1 MHSSKALTA
10 QIHLITNGFGDRHA
24 GGESFFLLASENNCS
39 EKICQ
44 NAVLPVLLLAADL
57 QTKSVKFLH
66 FLQFGWNCLELNK
79 YKNLTISRAIGD
91 KIDCSV
97 KRFRFSNFS

>member
-1 MHSSKALTA
+1 MALEISM
-10 QIHLITNGFGDRHA
+10 QVGNP
-24 GGESFFLLASENNCS
+24 FFYWLAKKNCR

-57 QTKSVKFLH
+57 QTKSVQFPH

-79 YKNLTISRAIGD
+79 HKNLPTSKAYW
-91 KIDCSV
+91 
-97 KRFRFSNFS
+97 